1 MKKLSMFSMV
11 LLLLATGCS
20 DEVVVEE
27 EVVEDEVEEVVV
39 EEEVVEEVEVEHV
52 SDVEEEEEYD
62 ISRET
67 RIELALMTLDD
78 NMSAVGFIHYNE
90 EEDIIEI
97 TPTDPEFTNEL
108 YLVVSG
114 VVSPDSWNDMV
125 ESFIGLSESLTLL
138 VDEDISL
145 GLLNPENESR
155 YILVIND
162 GFILYNVVDEQ

>member
-11 LLLLATGCS
+11 LLMLATGCS
-20 DEVVVEE
+20 DDVVVEEE
-27 EVVEDEVEEVVV
+27 EVVEDEI
-39 EEEVVEEVEVEHV
+39 EEVVEEEEVEVKHV
-52 SDVEEEEEYD
+52 SDTEVEEEYD
-62 ISRET
+62 IDRET
-67 RIELALMTLDD
+67 RIELALMALDD

-97 TPTDPEFTNEL
+97 TPTDPAFTDDL
-108 YLVVSG
+108 FLVVSG
-114 VVSPDSWNDMV
+114 MASPDSWNDMV
-125 ESFIGLSESLTLL
+125 ESFKGLSESLTLL

-162 GFILYNVVDEQ
+162 GYVLYNVVDE